1 MSTSDPFLDQ
11 PRRDQLHKR
20 MTLNLLIQGAAAHT
34 YVTAHHMVA
43 DQLEAIQ
50 PGIVRLYD
58 KLAVNLHLSQWLGD
72 MFLFLGR
79 PKKFWRRIGEP
90 DHPFYGHAFLTK
102 HGPRLSRESW
112 QKTVRR
118 ARQKG
123 TSSIPGIHYAETFW
137 LLGRTVVKE
146 RQHRSQLEQLG
157 VDTTARIW
165 GIEPERLHG
174 TLSGDVEFGN
184 LQLPTTRQGRMLRSA
199 AAGYGGVRRRNDH
212 FQVVARAWIWPL
224 LAHELTKG
232 TAELVCLHGLNR
244 LDDETYRLVTAEAD
258 RIEHEIW
265 MIQAGGELW
274 RKFLAAVPRTDEG
287 TSQLAE
293 SLMRVAL
300 LEPARLELLMMDL
313 VEHPATAR
321 GTVADLVE
329 GHWSG

>member
-1 MSTSDPFLDQ
+1 MSSPDNLINLD
-11 PRRDQLHKR
+11 RRAQLHKR

-34 YVTAHHMVA
+34 YVTAHHIVA
-43 DQLEAIQ
+43 AELEQIQ

-79 PKKFWRRIGEP
+79 PSKFWKTIVRPE
-90 DHPFYGHAFLTK
+90 HPFHGHAFLTQY
-102 HGPRLSRESW
+102 GGQLSNESW
-112 QKTVRR
+112 RKTVRR
-118 ARQKG
+118 ARIKR

-137 LLGRTVVKE
+137 LLGRTVLKE
-146 RQHRSQLEQLG
+146 RSIRGQLEELCLR
-157 VDTTARIW
+157 TTAAIW
-165 GIEPERLHG
+165 GIDPERLSG
-174 TLSGDVEFGN
+174 TLTGQVEFGN
-184 LQLPTTRQGRMLRSA
+184 LQLPTTRNGRMLRSA
-199 AAGYGGVRRRNDH
+199 AAGYGGVVRVDDR

-244 LDDETYRLVTAEAD
+244 LDDDTYQMVTSEAD

-274 RKFLAAVPRTDEG
+274 RKFLAAIPKTEYRE
-287 TSQLAE
+287 SRLAE

-300 LEPARLELLMMDL
+300 LSPDLLDQFMTDL
-313 VEHPATAR
+313 MEHPMTAR
-321 GTVADLVE
+321 ATLADMLDDCV
-329 GHWSG
+329 